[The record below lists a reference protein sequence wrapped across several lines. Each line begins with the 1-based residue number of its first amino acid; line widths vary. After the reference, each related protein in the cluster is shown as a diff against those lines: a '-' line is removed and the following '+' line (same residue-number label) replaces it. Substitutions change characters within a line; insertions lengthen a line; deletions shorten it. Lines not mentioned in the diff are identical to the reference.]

1 MLGTVDGN
9 DLCRLG
15 GLPGG
20 GLREVFGVLAEEIDT
35 LYPNERQYA
44 EMDGASHEL
53 ADYCELV
60 HPEGAEVLATYSSDY
75 YRDTPAVTR
84 NRYGKGLAIYQACR
98 DTGSLKEQILEDLL
112 KDAGIESLVA
122 SNAALPHGVTAHSR
136 TDGEHTYLF
145 VENYSETE
153 RHEVPLKDTM
163 LDLLSGETAKTITLP
178 PYSFRVLKSL

>member
-20 GLREVFGVLAEEIDT
+20 DLREVFGVLAEEIDT

-44 EMDGASHEL
+44 EMDGTSHEL
-53 ADYCELV
+53 ADYCEVV
-60 HPEGAEVLATYSSDY
+60 HPESAEVLATYSSDW

-84 NRYGKGLAIYQACR
+84 NRYGKGLAVYQACR
-98 DTGSLKEQILEDLL
+98 DTGSLKEQILEGLL
-112 KDAGIESLVA
+112 AEAGIESLEDTKT
-122 SNAALPHGVTAHSR
+122 ALPHGVTAHSR

-145 VENYSETE
+145 LENY
-153 RHEVPLKDTM
+153 LDTPVSGICM
-163 LDLLSGETAKTITLP
+163 HTQMQDMLSGETNTVYDLP
-178 PYSFRVLKSL
+178 PFGFRVLKD